1 MYINEEKGS
10 GFNYCNHSFI
20 ISISVLFL
28 LFKFCNITADAMQH
42 THIEILAQPP
52 ICYSRMPFHIMGD
65 HHLPGSGLAAA
76 INILLVLV
84 MIRQHSLHQTFPIE
98 FTSFLRER

>member
-1 MYINEEKGS
+1 M
-10 GFNYCNHSFI
+10 
-20 ISISVLFL
+20 SVLFL
-28 LFKFCNITADAMQH
+28 LFKFCYITADAMQH

-76 INILLVLV
+76 INIFLVHDKTAFAPPNVPNRVHEL
-84 MIRQHSLHQTFPIE
+84 PE
-98 FTSFLRER
+98 REVK